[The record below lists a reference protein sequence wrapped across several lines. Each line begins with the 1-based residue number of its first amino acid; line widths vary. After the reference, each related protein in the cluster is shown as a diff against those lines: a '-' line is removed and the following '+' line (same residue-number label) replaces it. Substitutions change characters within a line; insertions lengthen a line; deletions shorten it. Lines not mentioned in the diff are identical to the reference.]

1 MSEDYTQTNN
11 CIEQIK
17 KRHESSFNLDYISD
31 VGFLLSH
38 IHTLGEKVRELEKE
52 KFYWNCPIHGK
63 SQNAWGCPECVRE
76 LRQEKKQAE
85 TRTKKLEDAINNTGC
100 LLLKNSIG
108 KSKEVEDE

>member
-1 MSEDYTQTNN
+1 MSEKCNHDVYERLAVADTM
-11 CIEQIK
+11 CIICLQ
-17 KRHESSFNLDYISD
+17 D
-31 VGFLLSH
+31 H
-38 IHTLGEKVRELEKE
+38 IHSLEEKVRELEKE

-108 KSKEVEDE
+108 KSKEIEDE